1 MTTNTRLPWPKVKA
15 REMAVYPEVF
25 AAYEA
30 FKQAVKAGRRISPE
44 RPRILVDHPD
54 NLPLFASED
63 EEHEYWGTHE
73 MGEAFFEGAAIDVD
87 ERVLI
92 ERARQ
97 QRSQKSHR
105 TAG

>member
-1 MTTNTRLPWPKVKA
+1 MATNARQPWSEVKA
-15 REMAVYPEVF
+15 REMTMHPEVF

-30 FKQAVKAGRRISPE
+30 FKQAVKDGHRISPE
-44 RPRILVDHPD
+44 RPLIVIDHPD

-73 MGEAFFEGAAIDVD
+73 MDDAFFEGATLDDD
-87 ERVLI
+87 ERMLI
-92 ERARQ
+92 ERARRRR
-97 QRSQKSHR
+97 QRVHR

>member
-1 MTTNTRLPWPKVKA
+1 MATHTRQPWSEVKA
-15 REMAVYPEVF
+15 RELTMYPEVF

-30 FKQAVKAGRRISPE
+30 FKHAVKAGHRISPE
-44 RPRILVDHPD
+44 RPRIVIDHPD

-73 MGEAFFEGAAIDVD
+73 MGDAFFEKAILDSD
-87 ERVLI
+87 ERMLI
-92 ERARQ
+92 ERARRR
-97 QRSQKSHR
+97 QRVHR